1 MWPMPIADY
10 VKMVGTHQKAAD
22 KLSVAR
28 VTVTLWLKRNRK
40 IFVVPAQESGVTYYE
55 VREAA

>member
-22 KLSVAR
+22 KLGVAR
-28 VTVTLWLKRNRK
+28 VSVTLWLKRGRK
-40 IFVVPAQESGVTYYE
+40 IYVVPAQESGVTYYE

>member
-1 MWPMPIADY
+1 MPIADY

-55 VREAA
+55 IREAA